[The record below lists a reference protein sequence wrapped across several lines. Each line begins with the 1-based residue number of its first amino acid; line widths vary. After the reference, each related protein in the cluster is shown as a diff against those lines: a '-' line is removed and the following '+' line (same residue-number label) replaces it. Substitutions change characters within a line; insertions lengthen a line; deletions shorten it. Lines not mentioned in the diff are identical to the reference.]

1 MSRPRWSRVLALAT
15 VAAVAGLGLLA
26 CSSDDDRPAKITR
39 TGEIRPPEGPE
50 RKLRR
55 TPSPL
60 TARDI
65 SKQPRGSAPQAL
77 MLLWF
82 YGQWGSTPSI
92 YWMYSAKVRR
102 AFGPD
107 VISGAYTESR
117 ADMLHVQPRIVG
129 TRRSAEGTLVTMEL
143 LSATDPPRV
152 ESFLFAREDRRWR
165 VRYDTYFAAI
175 LQGYV
180 QSRTQERINAAA
192 ERPSPLAVAAGL
204 RASRRYRALF
214 LPR

>member
-1 MSRPRWSRVLALAT
+1 MSRPRLSGVLALVTA
-15 VAAVAGLGLLA
+15 AAVAGLGSMG
-26 CSSDDDRPAKITR
+26 CSSDDEPEKITR
-39 TGEIRPPEGPE
+39 TTQIRPAEGPE

-92 YWMYSAKVRR
+92 YWMYATKVRR
-102 AFGPD
+102 AFGPE
-107 VISGAYTESR
+107 VIPGAYTQSR
-117 ADMLHVQPRIVG
+117 TDMLNVQPRIVG
-129 TRRSAEGTLVTMEL
+129 TQRTPRGTLVTVEL
-143 LSATDPPRV
+143 LSATDPPRE
-152 ESFLFAREDRRWR
+152 ESFLFAREGRRWR
-165 VRYDTYFAAI
+165 VRYDTYFDAI

-180 QSRTQERINAAA
+180 QSRAQERINAAA
-192 ERPSPLAVAAGL
+192 ERPSPLAVAAGV
-204 RASRRYRALF
+204 RAGRRYRGLF
-214 LPR
+214 LQG